1 MMITIWLDE
10 AEPPVGRIALGDQEP
25 AWFEGWLQLLGALR
39 ERILSAGSVGPRDS
53 HQGEL
58 DAARE
63 P

>member
-10 AEPPVGRIALGDQEP
+10 AEPPVGRIALGEQEP
-25 AWFEGWLQLLGALR
+25 EWFEGWLQLLGALR
-39 ERILSAGSVGPRDS
+39 ERILSAGSVRPRGN

-58 DAARE
+58 DAARD